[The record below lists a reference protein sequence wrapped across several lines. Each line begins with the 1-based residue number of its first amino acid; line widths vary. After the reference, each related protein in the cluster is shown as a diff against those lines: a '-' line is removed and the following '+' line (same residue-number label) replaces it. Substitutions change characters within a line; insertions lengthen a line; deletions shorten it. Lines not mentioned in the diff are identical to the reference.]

1 MILGVAVLIVVVAVG
16 GWRYWSG
23 RRSSAPTEAN
33 ASPMHTETSAKP
45 ANEQPRQPLI
55 VEATDDIDPPAPTFT
70 FPKESH
76 PAAED
81 EVLKPIGASDVAAAK
96 PESTQSPSDPP
107 DETPMKGDSADTRAS
122 DNPTIEAARR
132 QYAAGKLIEARH
144 ALNALLSRNLSR
156 TEQAEVREL
165 LGKIADETIFS
176 KRRLPDDPLVSAY
189 TVQSGDVLVRIGNH
203 YDVPAEALMRIN
215 GIRDARNLRAD
226 QTIKVLKGPFNV
238 RIYSSEF
245 RLEVYL
251 QDLYLRSYR
260 VALGADQGTPM
271 GVWRVK
277 ERLDNPTYYPSPSAE
292 DKRIIAANDPAN
304 PLGERW
310 IGLEGIEGDAKG
322 RFGYGIHGTIE
333 PESIGKAV
341 SLGCVRM
348 HNEDVAFLYDLM
360 QPGKSTVTILP

>member
-1 MILGVAVLIVVVAVG
+1 
-16 GWRYWSG
+16 
-23 RRSSAPTEAN
+23 
-33 ASPMHTETSAKP
+33 
-45 ANEQPRQPLI
+45 
-55 VEATDDIDPPAPTFT
+55 
-70 FPKESH
+70 
-76 PAAED
+76 
-81 EVLKPIGASDVAAAK
+81 
-96 PESTQSPSDPP
+96 
-107 DETPMKGDSADTRAS
+107 MKGDSADTRAS

-203 YDVPAEALMRIN
+203 HDVPAEALMRIN

-226 QTIKVLKGPFNV
+226 QTIKVVKGPFNV

-245 RLEVYL
+245 RLDVYL

-260 VALGADQGTPM
+260 VALGADQGTPT

-277 ERLDNPTYYPSPSAE
+277 ERLDNPRITPHRRPRTNASSPPTIRPTRSANAGSGW
-292 DKRIIAANDPAN
+292 RAS
-304 PLGERW
+304 
-310 IGLEGIEGDAKG
+310 EGDAKG